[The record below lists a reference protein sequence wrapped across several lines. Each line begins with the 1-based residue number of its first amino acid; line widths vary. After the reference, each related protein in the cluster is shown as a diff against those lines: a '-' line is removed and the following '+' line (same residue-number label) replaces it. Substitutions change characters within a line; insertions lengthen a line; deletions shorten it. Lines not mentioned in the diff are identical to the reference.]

1 MTAVAPVHGAEE
13 RPRVGEQPS
22 RTQAP
27 SVAAPLT
34 LGQALR
40 EDLARHAWGS
50 GVAPTVLGVLTPG
63 FQAVALHRFAGWTRE
78 RRGVTRKLTRLLYH
92 AGYHAVRNVY
102 GIELPETV
110 DLGRRV
116 RIAHQS
122 GIVVHPAA
130 RIGDDCV
137 LRQNVSLGAARGDEA
152 RFYAQAPTLGRG
164 VSCGAG
170 AVVVGAVTI
179 GDGAWLGPNVVV
191 MTNVPAGA
199 HVLPP
204 APRIMRLPAQVAQRE
219 ERLGAP

>member
-1 MTAVAPVHGAEE
+1 MTAVAPVH
-13 RPRVGEQPS
+13 PRQEWTHMGEQPPLTES
-22 RTQAP
+22 P
-27 SVAAPLT
+27 SVPAPLT
-34 LGQALR
+34 LSQALR
-40 EDLARHAWGS
+40 EDLTRHAWGS
-50 GVAPTVLGVLTPG
+50 GLAPTLLGVLTPG

-78 RRGVTRKLTRLLYH
+78 RRGVTRKVARLLDH

-152 RFYAQAPTLGRG
+152 RF
-164 VSCGAG
+164 
-170 AVVVGAVTI
+170 
-179 GDGAWLGPNVVV
+179 
-191 MTNVPAGA
+191 
-199 HVLPP
+199 
-204 APRIMRLPAQVAQRE
+204 
-219 ERLGAP
+219 